1 MTTVETSPLS
11 AAVADLRPRLGGQA
25 LLPGDPELAHVREVY
40 NAMHGGQP
48 ALTIRCAGAA
58 DIANAVRFAREH
70 DLAPAVRGGGH
81 SIAGLSAT
89 DGGLLLD
96 LSPMD
101 GVQVDPQRRIAHVQ
115 GGALWADVDRE
126 TQALG
131 LATPGGVVSDTGVAG
146 LTLGGGYGWL
156 RRRHGLSC
164 DNVVA
169 AQVVCADGELRTAS
183 ADVNPDLFWAI
194 RGGGGNFGVVTSFDF
209 ALHPLGPDVAF
220 AATFYPLEQV
230 ADVLRRWRAYAAGAP
245 DEVTSVVVTVT
256 FPADPAMPP
265 EVQGR
270 AVAIVGG
277 VYAGG
282 VKEGMRVMQPL
293 RELGTPLFDM
303 SGPTPFTGV
312 QSGFD
317 WLFPRNAQRSY
328 WKSQYLDELSD
339 GAVDAI
345 AAAALSRPSPVA
357 VVATF
362 HMGGAIRDVA
372 PDATA
377 FSERDPEFMVS
388 IDGNWADPAQDD
400 EVVGWVRARWARIR
414 EFGTGAVYLNFTGL
428 SDEPLDAGVD
438 SAFGRNLRRL
448 AEIKAKYDPDNVFR
462 RNHNIAPAAARA
474 GDERA

>member
-1 MTTVETSPLS
+1 MTTIETSQLA
-11 AAVADLRPRLGGQA
+11 AAVEGLRPRLGGQA
-25 LLPGDPELAHVREVY
+25 LLPGDPRIANVREVY

-48 ALTIRCAGAA
+48 SLTIRCAGAA
-58 DIANAVRFAREH
+58 DVSHGVRFAREH
-70 DLAPAVRGGGH
+70 GMALAVRGGGH
-81 SIAGLSAT
+81 SIAGLSAI

-96 LSPMD
+96 LSPMN
-101 GVQVDPQRRIAHVQ
+101 GVLVDPHRRLAHVQ
-115 GGALWADVDRE
+115 GGALWSDVDRE
-126 TQALG
+126 TQAVG

-164 DNVVA
+164 DNVA
-169 AQVVCADGELRTAS
+169 SAQVVCADGELRLAS
-183 ADVNPDLFWAI
+183 QDVNPDLFWAI
-194 RGGGGNFGVVTSFDF
+194 RGGGGNFGVVTSFEF

-230 ADVLRRWRAYAAGAP
+230 ADVMRAWRAYVAGTP
-245 DEVTSVVVTVT
+245 DEVTSVVVTLT

-265 EVQGR
+265 AIQGR
-270 AVAIVGG
+270 PVAIVGG
-277 VYAGG
+277 VYAGRTG
-282 VKEGMRVMQPL
+282 EGMRVMQPL

-303 SGPTPFTGV
+303 SGPTPFTEV

-328 WKSQYLDELSD
+328 WKSLYLDELSD
-339 GAVDAI
+339 GAVEAI

-362 HMGGAIRDVA
+362 HMGGAIRNVA
-372 PDATA
+372 PDTTA
-377 FSERDPEFMVS
+377 FSERSPEFMVS
-388 IDGNWADPAQDD
+388 IDGNWADAEHDD
-400 EVVGWVRARWARIR
+400 AVVGWVRARWAEIR

-448 AEIKAKYDPDNVFR
+448 GEVKAKYDPDNLFR
-462 RNHNIAPAAARA
+462 RNHNIAPTQ
-474 GDERA
+474 